1 MQCFFFLMKL
11 ETYEILQFSVT
22 KYFYSPLHYSIILL
36 MLHNT
41 LSAKKNW
48 SIFHQKGV
56 RMSQQVIPPAT
67 QTLCSSSILIVED
80 DENVGEFLQQTIDE
94 YTPYQTTVIHDG
106 AGALERARQIQP
118 CLLLLDYKLPGLNG
132 LEIYDR
138 LQSMEETRGVPTIM
152 MSASLPVEELQ
163 RRGIYQLRKPM
174 DIGNVIRM
182 ITHALVTFE
191 ERRLSENQPSI

>member
-1 MQCFFFLMKL
+1 
-11 ETYEILQFSVT
+11 
-22 KYFYSPLHYSIILL
+22 
-36 MLHNT
+36 
-41 LSAKKNW
+41 
-48 SIFHQKGV
+48 
-56 RMSQQVIPPAT
+56 MSQQFVPPAA
-67 QTLCSSSILIVED
+67 QTLRSSSILIVED
-80 DENVGEFLQQTIDE
+80 DENVGEFLQQIIDE
-94 YTPYQTTVIHDG
+94 LTPYQTTVVNDG
-106 AGALERARQIQP
+106 VDALERARQIQP

-182 ITHALVTFE
+182 ITHALTTFE